1 MRRWYVTTVAT
12 ANSAN
17 AHLVS
22 SPFYIELIRP
32 ASFKSGPVY
41 DQTGSRVISGQNNRN
56 TYRIRVAKGVQTASG
71 LTPAVMLLDMA
82 IHVPAGADVN
92 DAANVRVALSL
103 LGGFINEDSA
113 NLCDTFV
120 NGLVG

>member
-1 MRRWYVTTVAT
+1 
-12 ANSAN
+12 
-17 AHLVS
+17 
-22 SPFYIELIRP
+22 
-32 ASFKSGPVY
+32 
-41 DQTGSRVISGQNNRN
+41 
-56 TYRIRVAKGVQTASG
+56 
-71 LTPAVMLLDMA
+71 MLLDMA